1 MGVCTAWG
9 VAVNS
14 VLLVEDEHDL
24 RVLLG
29 HMLFAA
35 GYRVDSASGAAEAE
49 ALLDRNTYDLVLAD
63 AVLSD
68 GSGIAIADRAVEA
81 GIKAIVITGYAFQIM
96 PSALMRHEYLLKP
109 VGMDELLRAIERVLA
124 TP

>member
-1 MGVCTAWG
+1 M
-9 VAVNS
+9 NN

-24 RVLLG
+24 RVLLS

-35 GYRVDSASGAAEAE
+35 GYRVDTAAGAAEAD
-49 ALLDRNTYDLVLAD
+49 ALLDRNAYDLVLAD

-68 GSGIAIADRAVEA
+68 GSGISVADRAVEA
-81 GIKAIVITGYAFQIM
+81 GIKAIVMTGYAFQIL

>member
-1 MGVCTAWG
+1 
-9 VAVNS
+9 VNS

-35 GYRVDSASGAAEAE
+35 GYRVDSAASVAEAG
-49 ALLDRNTYDLVLAD
+49 AFLDRNTYDLVLAD
-63 AVLSD
+63 VVLAD
-68 GSGIAIADRAVEA
+68 GSGIAIADRAIAA
-81 GIKAIVITGYAFQIM
+81 GAKAIVMTGYAFRIL
-96 PSALMRHEYLLKP
+96 PSALMRYEYLLKP

-124 TP
+124 TS